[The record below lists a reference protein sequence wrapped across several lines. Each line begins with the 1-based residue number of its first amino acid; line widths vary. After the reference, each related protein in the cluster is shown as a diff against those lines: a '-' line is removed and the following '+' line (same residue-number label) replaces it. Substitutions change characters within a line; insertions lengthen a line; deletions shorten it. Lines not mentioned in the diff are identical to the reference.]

1 MHRSS
6 LTTKYYSGMEGP
18 QGSLLESLKE
28 NKQLS
33 MMPLRRSITGLAT
46 LFLAT
51 VALGQQWPDHLWDV
65 DFAYLTE
72 PVGKK
77 LTIGTI
83 YGSRSA

>member
-1 MHRSS
+1 
-6 LTTKYYSGMEGP
+6 
-18 QGSLLESLKE
+18 
-28 NKQLS
+28 